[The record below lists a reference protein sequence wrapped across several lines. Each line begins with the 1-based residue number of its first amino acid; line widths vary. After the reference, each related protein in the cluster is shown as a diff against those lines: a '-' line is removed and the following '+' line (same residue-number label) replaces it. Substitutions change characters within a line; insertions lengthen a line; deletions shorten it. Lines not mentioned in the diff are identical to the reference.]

1 MITIIPEHFLD
12 SWEYLF
18 GNMTEEQIIAFIRM
32 FYKARRR
39 QKTITW
45 EDIATLKRVAKG
57 GNA

>member
-1 MITIIPEHFLD
+1 MITIVPEQFLD

-39 QKTITW
+39 QQTITW